1 MLNYRV
7 GHILNVTREIDNFF
21 PGTFNYLNIRVYDD
35 EKTDLLKHWDNTY
48 KYITKA
54 RNAGS
59 KVLVHCKMGVSR
71 SASVVIAYAM
81 KAYDWDFQ
89 RALKHVK
96 EKRNCIKPNSSFISQ
111 LETYQGILDAMKNKE
126 KLQRS
131 KSETNLKAPVQAKN
145 DTTRTGNDP
154 PPISEQLAANV
165 DASSSGQDLRQIG
178 VRPKSWSPDIS
189 ASITDSQNVFL
200 SLENLNQRSVSKDS
214 LKSLR
219 QKCLEKNQA
228 ANLQNR
234 NVLLPCD
241 NGESYSVSPNQIR
254 HLPGQH
260 YDNEHTSVKD
270 RINELEAQKL
280 QKSIS
285 KKKLILNVSSKV
297 DGEIKDTTTKVSE
310 DCALLDS
317 SSKSGGTGPVH
328 EEPNKKLS
336 PLARRAVKNET
347 WDPGEQNTTNNCAK
361 DNVCDYKLNSISDK
375 QTECSS
381 SATLKLRASLNDKVP
396 DINCAKSKTLPS
408 KNGDPFSN
416 QLDRVFDREERKQ
429 QRMSYPILPT
439 NDYVHEEFLRDCP
452 SRQNS
457 WSSYDSAVVL
467 GYQGETRDTPS
478 RHSSWGSGDT
488 RALAS
493 RNSSFGSYDMRQSG
507 STGHVNEKGEKT
519 MITSDVELNTSG
531 IFPYDREDI
540 PWYPG
545 TVKRTRQKLEECAG
559 KKVNEQ
565 TDFNASDLLDAK
577 DKSNSSDTLTSDYPS
592 SIISQNEQNV
602 EAFNTTLIKLQNPN
616 SVVGRVA
623 SIPSAISVKPTNK
636 LISGLSVSAPETST
650 MELIPKECSL
660 LSRSVSNVSTIGKD
674 IANQT
679 QHFSNVKKYRTVLE
693 SLTKTNVSSKKS
705 SPEEQNSNISGI
717 VRSRKKEFEAKT
729 VNSNERLC
737 QSNSADVHNKNR
749 VNSLPSS
756 PINMHVDK
764 ELKEVSSSSDPGED
778 PKLRKLIGKFEN
790 GNTDKNYSDFQVNL
804 RPKQNKSFFL
814 KNNRNSYVDV
824 TFDKKNCITPPTT
837 TTTPIISSFNNKC
850 NTVNNH
856 DNKNVLNNDS
866 KNFESD
872 LKRPPVGP
880 VVRNTQPNVVA
891 TKSNKKQLQYG
902 KTHPLARLNTK
913 PRHNNPV
920 YNTM

>member
-1 MLNYRV
+1 M
-7 GHILNVTREIDNFF
+7 
-21 PGTFNYLNIRVYDD
+21 YDD

-54 RNAGS
+54 RNDGS

-89 RALKHVK
+89 KALRHVK

-131 KSETNLKAPVQAKN
+131 KSETNLKVPLLQSKN

-154 PPISEQLAANV
+154 PPILEQLSSNV
-165 DASSSGQDLRQIG
+165 DTTSSSGQDLRQIG
-178 VRPKSWSPDIS
+178 IRPKSWSPDIS
-189 ASITDSQNVFL
+189 ASITDPQNVFL
-200 SLENLNQRSVSKDS
+200 SLENLNQRSLSKDS

-219 QKCLEKNQA
+219 QRCLEKNQA
-228 ANLQNR
+228 ASLLLNR

-270 RINELEAQKL
+270 RINELESQKVH
-280 QKSIS
+280 KSINS
-285 KKKLILNVSSKV
+285 KKKLVLNTSSKV
-297 DGEIKDTTTKVSE
+297 DGECKDTTIATTTTTKPTEEHV
-310 DCALLDS
+310 LLDS
-317 SSKSGGTGPVH
+317 SSKSGNVH
-328 EEPNKKLS
+328 EQIHAKLS
-336 PLARRAVKNET
+336 PLTRMAVTNET
-347 WDPGEQNTTNNCAK
+347 WDPGEQNNTITNNILK
-361 DNVCDYKLNSISDK
+361 DDVCDYKQNNISDK
-375 QTECSS
+375 ETECSS
-381 SATLKLRASLNDKVP
+381 SATLKLRASLSKDKVP

-439 NDYVHEEFLRDCP
+439 NDYTQEEYLRDCP

-467 GYQGETRDTPS
+467 GYHGETRDTPS

-493 RNSSFGSYDMRQSG
+493 RNSSFGSYDMRQSD
-507 STGHVNEKGEKT
+507 STGYINEKNAEKT
-519 MITSDVELNTSG
+519 ITNDIESNTSG
-531 IFPYDREDI
+531 IFPYDREEI
-540 PWYPG
+540 PWYLG

-559 KKVNEQ
+559 KKINEQ
-565 TDFNASDLLDAK
+565 SDFTANDLLLLDTK

-602 EAFNTTLIKLQNPN
+602 EAFNTTLIKSQENN
-616 SVVGRVA
+616 NVVGRTT
-623 SIPSAISVKPTNK
+623 SSAISVKQIDK
-636 LISGLSVSAPETST
+636 VMSRLSVSAPETST

-660 LSRSVSNVSTIGKD
+660 SRSVSNISTIL
-674 IANQT
+674 NQT
-679 QHFSNVKKYRTVLE
+679 QQFSNVKKYRTVLE
-693 SLTKTNVSSKKS
+693 GLTKNGTSLKKS
-705 SPEEQNSNISGI
+705 SSSSLEEQNSNISGI

-729 VNSNERLC
+729 FNSSNERLITNQNQNC
-737 QSNSADVHNKNR
+737 NEMHNNKNR
-749 VNSLPSS
+749 ANNSLPSS
-756 PINMHVDK
+756 PISIHVDK
-764 ELKEVSSSSDPGED
+764 ELKESNTSNNTTDAGD
-778 PKLRKLIGKFEN
+778 DAKLRKLIGKFEC
-790 GNTDKNYSDFQVNL
+790 GDKNCTDNQSINL
-804 RPKQNKSFFL
+804 RSKQNKTFYT

-824 TFDKKNCITPPTT
+824 TNTATYDKKNCITSA
-837 TTTPIISSFNNKC
+837 TPIISSLNNKC
-850 NTVNNH
+850 NNTVNH
-856 DNKNVLNNDS
+856 DNKNVLINNDN
-866 KNFESD
+866 KNIESD

-880 VVRNTQPNVVA
+880 PVVVRNNTQTNNVVVT
-891 TKSNKKQLQYG
+891 TKPNKKQLQYG